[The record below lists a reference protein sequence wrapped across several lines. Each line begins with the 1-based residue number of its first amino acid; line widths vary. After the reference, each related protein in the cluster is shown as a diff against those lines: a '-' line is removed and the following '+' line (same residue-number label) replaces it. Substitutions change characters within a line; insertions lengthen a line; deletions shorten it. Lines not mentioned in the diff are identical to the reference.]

1 MEQQQD
7 YKYIRGPRCPEPSNE
22 EAVYWQLPVHHPSY
36 PRQTRQLHAETIG
49 GTDPTQQTTSQQQNL
64 RWQPN
69 GEPWGSA
76 DSTEHRRNV
85 PKGGKPV
92 KHIPGYGGS
101 KGKSW
106 HSYGGSK
113 GKSWTQTC
121 NQGWE
126 WSSGAEKSSEA
137 NYSAGWRATAVE
149 PWNQAPARAS
159 HAKQMS
165 ESQTCTKADAKGT
178 RRQVVQWPG
187 NPDCGD
193 ESSSAEE
200 TVVQMEQE
208 VADVWQ

>member
-1 MEQQQD
+1 MNQIFLLLGSNLGNKRAVLEQTANIIGFRVG
-7 YKYIRGPRCPEPSNE
+7 KIFAS
-22 EAVYWQLPVHHPSY
+22 SSFF
-36 PRQTRQLHAETIG
+36 ET
-49 GTDPTQQTTSQQQNL
+49 
-64 RWQPN
+64 
-69 GEPWGSA
+69 EPWGNA

-121 NQGWE
+121 NQGWD